1 MAEKDRLLV
10 KIIQDRLAEKQPYI
24 QVVVGPRQVGK
35 TTALR
40 AALGQ
45 RGVYHSADYPTPLPA
60 EVIAEWWAEAEHAP
74 ERILAIDEVQKIANW
89 APALKAAWD
98 RGTGIKVIVAGS
110 SALLVEK
117 GLTETLAGRFELI
130 RAEHW
135 NYQEARSVFGQS
147 VEKFIEFGCY
157 PGAAPLLDDIPR
169 WGAYVRDAIVEPAL
183 GRDLLQLHPVGSPA
197 LLRQV
202 FGAAV
207 ALPAQVVSL
216 AKLQGHLQQRGSLP
230 TLQQYLRLLAH
241 AFLVT
246 GVEKYSASL
255 FRSRKSSPKL
265 IVHDN
270 ALLRAF
276 ERPIIAPLT
285 AERFGRYFENAV
297 SARFIE
303 AGWETFYW
311 RHRHHEVD
319 FVVIGPLNQRYAVE
333 VKTAPTDL
341 KGLSGVF
348 AFCKRHPDFAPRLV
362 SLHDQKISG
371 VETLA
376 VADVLGLDRLSQ
388 GRVV

>member
-1 MAEKDRLLV
+1 MAEKNRLLV

-60 EVIAEWWAEAEHAP
+60 EVIAEWWAEAERAP
-74 ERILAIDEVQKIANW
+74 ARILAIDEVQKITNW

-135 NYQEARSVFGQS
+135 NYQEARHVFGQS
-147 VEKFIEFGCY
+147 VAEFIEFGCY
-157 PGAAPLLDDIPR
+157 PGAAPLLADISR

-207 ALPAQVVSL
+207 ALPAQVLSL
-216 AKLQGHLQQRGSLP
+216 AKLQGTLQERGSLP
-230 TLQQYLRLLAH
+230 TLQHYLRLLAQ

-246 GVEKYSASL
+246 GVGKIQRLTVPQPEEQSQ
-255 FRSRKSSPKL
+255 
-265 IVHDN
+265 ID
-270 ALLRAF
+270 RA
-276 ERPIIAPLT
+276 RQCPA
-285 AERFGRYFENAV
+285 
-297 SARFIE
+297 
-303 AGWETFYW
+303 AGF
-311 RHRHHEVD
+311 
-319 FVVIGPLNQRYAVE
+319 
-333 VKTAPTDL
+333 
-341 KGLSGVF
+341 
-348 AFCKRHPDFAPRLV
+348 
-362 SLHDQKISG
+362 
-371 VETLA
+371 
-376 VADVLGLDRLSQ
+376 
-388 GRVV
+388 

>member
-1 MAEKDRLLV
+1 MGKNRLLV
-10 KIIQDRLAEKQPYI
+10 KIIQARLAEKQPHL

-35 TTALR
+35 TTALQ
-40 AALGQ
+40 AALGT

-60 EVIAEWWAEAEHAP
+60 EVIAEWWTEAEHSP
-74 ERILAIDEVQKIANW
+74 ERILAIDEVQKITNW

-98 RGTGIKVIVAGS
+98 RGADIKVVVAGS

-135 NYQEARSVFGQS
+135 NYQEAQSVFGQS
-147 VEKFIEFGCY
+147 VAEFIEFGCY
-157 PGAAPLLDDIPR
+157 PGAVPLLADISR

-183 GRDLLQLHPVGSPA
+183 GRDLLQLHPVASPA

-207 ALPAQVVSL
+207 ALPAQVLSL
-216 AKLQGHLQQRGSLP
+216 PKLQGNLQERGSLP
-230 TLQQYLRLLAH
+230 TLQHYLRLLAH

-265 IVHDN
+265 IMHDN

-276 ERPIIAPLT
+276 ERPITAPLK
-285 AERFGRYFENAV
+285 AERLGRYFENAIG
-297 SARFIE
+297 ARFLE

-341 KGLSGVF
+341 KGLAGVF
-348 AFCKRHPDFAPRLV
+348 EFCKIHPDFEPRLV

-376 VADVLGLDRLSQ
+376 VADVLGLDRLS
-388 GRVV
+388 REHSV

>member
-1 MAEKDRLLV
+1 MGKNRLLV
-10 KIIQDRLAEKQPYI
+10 QIIQARLAEKQPHL

-35 TTALR
+35 TTALQ
-40 AALGQ
+40 AALGT

-60 EVIAEWWAEAEHAP
+60 EVIAEWWTEAEHSP
-74 ERILAIDEVQKIANW
+74 ERILAIDEVQKITNW

-98 RGTGIKVIVAGS
+98 RGAGIKVVVAGS

-135 NYQEARSVFGQS
+135 NYQEAQSVFGQS
-147 VEKFIEFGCY
+147 VAEFIEFGCY
-157 PGAAPLLDDIPR
+157 PGAVPLLADISR

-183 GRDLLQLHPVGSPA
+183 GRDLLQLHPVASPA

-207 ALPAQVVSL
+207 ALPAQVLSL
-216 AKLQGHLQQRGSLP
+216 PKLQGNLQERGSLP
-230 TLQQYLRLLAH
+230 TLQHYLRLLAH

-265 IVHDN
+265 IMHDN

-276 ERPIIAPLT
+276 ERPITAPLK
-285 AERFGRYFENAV
+285 AERLGRYFENAIG
-297 SARFIE
+297 ARFLE

-341 KGLSGVF
+341 KGLAGVF
-348 AFCKRHPDFAPRLV
+348 EFCKIHPDFEPRLV
-362 SLHDQKISG
+362 SLHDQKIPG

-376 VADVLGLDRLSQ
+376 VADVLGLDRLSWEHS
-388 GRVV
+388 V

>member
-1 MAEKDRLLV
+1 MGKNRLLV
-10 KIIQDRLAEKQPYI
+10 KIIQERLAEKQPHL

-35 TTALR
+35 TTALQ
-40 AALGQ
+40 AALGT

-60 EVIAEWWAEAEHAP
+60 EVIAEWWTEAEHSP
-74 ERILAIDEVQKIANW
+74 ERILAIDEVQKITNW

-98 RGTGIKVIVAGS
+98 RGADIKVVVAGS
-110 SALLVEK
+110 STLLVEK

-135 NYQEARSVFGQS
+135 NYQEAQSVFGQS
-147 VEKFIEFGCY
+147 VAEFIEFGCY
-157 PGAAPLLDDIPR
+157 PGAVPLLADIAR

-183 GRDLLQLHPVGSPA
+183 GRDLLQLHPVASPA

-207 ALPAQVVSL
+207 ALPAQVLSL
-216 AKLQGHLQQRGSLP
+216 PKLQGNLQERGSLP
-230 TLQQYLRLLAH
+230 TLQHYLRLLAH

-265 IVHDN
+265 IMHDN

-276 ERPIIAPLT
+276 ERPITAPLK
-285 AERFGRYFENAV
+285 AERLGRYFENAIG
-297 SARFIE
+297 ARFLE

-341 KGLSGVF
+341 RELSGVF
-348 AFCKRHPDFAPRLV
+348 EFCKIHPDFEPRLV

-376 VADVLGLDRLSQ
+376 VADVLGLDRLSWEHS
-388 GRVV
+388 V

>member
-1 MAEKDRLLV
+1 MGKNRLLV
-10 KIIQDRLAEKQPYI
+10 KIIQARLAEKQPHL

-35 TTALR
+35 TTALQ
-40 AALGQ
+40 AALGT

-60 EVIAEWWAEAEHAP
+60 EVIAEWWTEAEHSP
-74 ERILAIDEVQKIANW
+74 ERILAIDEVQKITNW

-98 RGTGIKVIVAGS
+98 RGADIKVVVAGS
-110 SALLVEK
+110 SALFVEK

-135 NYQEARSVFGQS
+135 NYQEAQSVFGQS
-147 VEKFIEFGCY
+147 VAEFIEFGCY
-157 PGAAPLLDDIPR
+157 PGAVPLLADISR

-183 GRDLLQLHPVGSPA
+183 GRDLLQLHPVASPA

-207 ALPAQVVSL
+207 ALPAQVLSL
-216 AKLQGHLQQRGSLP
+216 PKLQGNLQERGSLP
-230 TLQQYLRLLAH
+230 TLQHYLRLLAH

-265 IVHDN
+265 IMHDN

-276 ERPIIAPLT
+276 ERPITAPLK
-285 AERFGRYFENAV
+285 AERLGRYFENAIG
-297 SARFIE
+297 ARFLE

-341 KGLSGVF
+341 KGLAGVF
-348 AFCKRHPDFAPRLV
+348 EFCKIHPDFEPRLV
-362 SLHDQKISG
+362 SLHDQKIPG

-376 VADVLGLDRLSQ
+376 VADVLGLDRLSWEHS
-388 GRVV
+388 V

>member
-1 MAEKDRLLV
+1 MGKNRLLV
-10 KIIQDRLAEKQPYI
+10 RIIQDRLAEKQPHI

-35 TTALR
+35 TTALQ
-40 AALGQ
+40 AALGH
-45 RGVYHSADYPTPLPA
+45 RGIYHSADYPTPLPA
-60 EVIAEWWAEAEHAP
+60 EVIAEWWAEAEHTQ
-74 ERILAIDEVQKIANW
+74 ERILAIDEVQKITNW

-98 RGTGIKVIVAGS
+98 RGTGIKVVVAGS

-135 NYQEARSVFGQS
+135 NYQEAKHVFGQS
-147 VEKFIEFGCY
+147 VEEFIEFGCY
-157 PGAAPLLDDIPR
+157 PGAAPLLADVPR

-183 GRDLLQLHPVGSPA
+183 SRDLLQLHPVASPA

-207 ALPAQVVSL
+207 SLPAQVLSL
-216 AKLQGHLQQRGSLP
+216 TKLQGHLQERGSLP
-230 TLQQYLRLLAH
+230 TLQHYLRLLSQ

-276 ERPIIAPLT
+276 ERPITTPLN
-285 AERFGRYFENAV
+285 AERFGRYFENAIG
-297 SARFIE
+297 ARFIE
-303 AGWETFYW
+303 AGWDTFYW

-333 VKTAPTDL
+333 AKTAPTDL

-348 AFCKRHPDFAPRLV
+348 EFCKLHPDFEPGLV
-362 SLHDQKISG
+362 SLHDQKIPG

-376 VADVLGLDRLSQ
+376 VADVLSLDRLS
-388 GRVV
+388 REFVV

>member
-1 MAEKDRLLV
+1 MGKNRLLV
-10 KIIQDRLAEKQPYI
+10 QIIQARLAEKQPHL

-35 TTALR
+35 TTALQ
-40 AALGQ
+40 AALGT

-60 EVIAEWWAEAEHAP
+60 EVIAEWWTEAEHSP
-74 ERILAIDEVQKIANW
+74 ERILAIDEVQKITNW

-98 RGTGIKVIVAGS
+98 RGADIKVVVAGS

-135 NYQEARSVFGQS
+135 NYQEAQSVFGQS
-147 VEKFIEFGCY
+147 VAEFIEFGCY
-157 PGAAPLLDDIPR
+157 PGAVPLLADISR

-183 GRDLLQLHPVGSPA
+183 GRDLLQLHPVASPA

-207 ALPAQVVSL
+207 ALPAQVLSL
-216 AKLQGHLQQRGSLP
+216 PKLQGNLQERGSLP
-230 TLQQYLRLLAH
+230 TLQHYLRLLAH

-265 IVHDN
+265 IMHDN

-276 ERPIIAPLT
+276 ERPITAPLK
-285 AERFGRYFENAV
+285 AERLGRYFENAIG
-297 SARFIE
+297 ARFLE

-348 AFCKRHPDFAPRLV
+348 EFCKIHPDFEPRLV
-362 SLHDQKISG
+362 SLHDQKIPG

-376 VADVLGLDRLSQ
+376 VADVLGLDRLS
-388 GRVV
+388 REHSV

>member
-1 MAEKDRLLV
+1 MPAPVPVFARGGCVPSNAAIALFKH
-10 KIIQDRLAEKQPYI
+10 
-24 QVVVGPRQVGK
+24 RQAGAK
-35 TTALR
+35 SASTLEWG
-40 AALGQ
+40 LDS
-45 RGVYHSADYPTPLPA
+45 YHS
-60 EVIAEWWAEAEHAP
+60 
-74 ERILAIDEVQKIANW
+74 
-89 APALKAAWD
+89 
-98 RGTGIKVIVAGS
+98 
-110 SALLVEK
+110 
-117 GLTETLAGRFELI
+117 
-130 RAEHW
+130 
-135 NYQEARSVFGQS
+135 
-147 VEKFIEFGCY
+147 
-157 PGAAPLLDDIPR
+157 
-169 WGAYVRDAIVEPAL
+169 
-183 GRDLLQLHPVGSPA
+183 

-202 FGAAV
+202 FGATV
-207 ALPAQVVSL
+207 ALPAQVLSL
-216 AKLQGHLQQRGSLP
+216 AKLQGHLQERGSLP

-276 ERPIIAPLT
+276 ERPIIAPLA

-297 SARFIE
+297 GARFIE

-362 SLHDQKISG
+362 SLHDQQLSG

-376 VADVLGLDRLSQ
+376 LAEVLSLNRLSQ
-388 GRVV
+388 ERAV